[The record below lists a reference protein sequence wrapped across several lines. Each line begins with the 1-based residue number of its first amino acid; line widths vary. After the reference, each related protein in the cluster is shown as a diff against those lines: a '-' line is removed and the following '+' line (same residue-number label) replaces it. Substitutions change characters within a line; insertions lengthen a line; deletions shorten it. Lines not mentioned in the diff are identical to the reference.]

1 MLDAAGV
8 RLRDL
13 LRWKRWSELDEIP
26 ESWMSVAQFWTLE
39 HSDGN
44 GAGEESFDYGEF
56 KFNNGGMGM
65 AEDSGASDK
74 EAFERSL
81 NESGESGAGE
91 VPEAEPEGPEPELRD
106 LGGPVDELPEYDDQP
121 EVEIAGKDHV
131 ICSINMPVEL
141 WARMKQESEV
151 KQITLRSIVRAAL
164 EDHLHGDH

>member
-1 MLDAAGV
+1 MDAAGV

-13 LRWKRWSELDEIP
+13 LRLKRWTELDEIP
-26 ESWMSVAQFWTLE
+26 ARWMAMKEFWILE
-39 HSDGN
+39 RLYGN
-44 GAGEESFDYGEF
+44 GAGKKSLGNGKF
-56 KFNNGGMGM
+56 KFNYGGVGM

-91 VPEAEPEGPEPELRD
+91 VPEEGQEPELRD